1 MFRLNKIY
9 SLFGALVLL
18 VAALPSN
25 ATLLGPTPYLQA
37 SDSPWASTSF
47 SYFHLEDFEDG
58 LFNTPGVTANAGAAV
73 SLPNGFND
81 SVDADD
87 GVIDGF
93 GQAGHSFFH
102 GSGFT
107 GITFTFD
114 AVALGALPTHA
125 GLVWTDGVNDV
136 VFEVF
141 DGIGTLIGTSGPL
154 TIAQSGFNGSTAE
167 DSFFGF
173 EHSAGIGSIRIS
185 HTHGSFGI
193 EVDHLQYGSA
203 EAISEPG
210 ALVVFGLGL
219 AGLIAIRRRRNKS

>member
-1 MFRLNKIY
+1 MFRLLRIL
-9 SLFGALVLL
+9 SLSGMFGMLFAG
-18 VAALPSN
+18 LPAH

-58 LFNTPGVTANAGAAV
+58 LLNTPGVSVNSGAAV
-73 SLPNGFND
+73 SLPNPNNV

-87 GVIDGF
+87 GSIDGS
-93 GQAGHSFFH
+93 GTAGHSMAH

-114 AVALGALPTHA
+114 ELALGALPTHA

-136 VFEVF
+136 IFEVF
-141 DGIGTLIGTSGPL
+141 DGIGTLIGTSGPQ
-154 TIAQSGFNGSTAE
+154 TIAQSGFNGGTAE

-173 EHSAGIGSIRIS
+173 EHSGGIGSISIR
-185 HTHGSFGI
+185 HTHSFFGI
-193 EVDHLQYGSA
+193 EVDHLQYGLAASVP
-203 EAISEPG
+203 EPG
-210 ALVVFGLGL
+210 ALAVFSLGL
-219 AGLIAIRRRRNKS
+219 IGFVIIRRRRAIR